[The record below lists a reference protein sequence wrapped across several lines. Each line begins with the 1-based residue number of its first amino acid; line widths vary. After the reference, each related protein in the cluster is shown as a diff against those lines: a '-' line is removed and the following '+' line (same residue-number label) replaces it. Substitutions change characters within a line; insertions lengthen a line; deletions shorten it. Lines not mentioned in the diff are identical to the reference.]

1 MQCSDE
7 ILRVNS
13 SATMNRASWVRRD
26 ASAGQMLWEE
36 PFVANATG
44 LMQVPWKTAREFR
57 QVRAGNASQEIL
69 VLGGWVARVPTKD
82 GALLLATLPGGIRVD
97 FAESMKVMTVRH
109 DDVWKVTAAQGRMSV
124 HNV

>member
-36 PFVANATG
+36 PFVAIATG
-44 LMQVPWKTAREFR
+44 LMQVPWETAREFR

-69 VLGGWVARVPTKD
+69 VLGGRVARVPTKD